1 MTQIPRVNS
10 GSNASWNECSTS
22 SPSFVHFFG
31 FFPLISYSPC
41 FGGKNGCKRPNVIKI
56 SRSEEGKWKEASLD
70 LSIPVTAPP
79 IYPLPPCQGFT
90 THWALGSPFQTYPV
104 PSPSTISGLGS
115 NQDMGY
121 YRSTPSPSVFVLDLT
136 AVCCL
141 QPLPASHA
149 RLSRNALDDF
159 RRILVERK

>member
-1 MTQIPRVNS
+1 MTEIPRVKS
-10 GSNASWNECSTS
+10 GIRS
-22 SPSFVHFFG
+22 SPSFVHFS
-31 FFPLISYSPC
+31 PYLILTLLRWQE
-41 FGGKNGCKRPNVIKI
+41 RPNVIKI
-56 SRSEEGKWKEASLD
+56 LRSEEGKWKEASLD
-70 LSIPVTAPP
+70 LGSWISIPVTAPP

-121 YRSTPSPSVFVLDLT
+121 YRSTPSPSAFVLDLT

-141 QPLPASHA
+141 QPLLLLPALHA
-149 RLSRNALDDF
+149 RLLRNVLDDF
-159 RRILVERK
+159 RRVLVERK